1 MRMGSFVASVRA
13 SVRAAAYP
21 CPEHRKRDPRID
33 HARVHELPP
42 RILVRAAPQVHL
54 PPRTV
59 QQSIVLARDSWVRAE
74 GRKAAGSMH
83 LERAHSRRRILRQ
96 LVVPSRIVARV
107 RHGEVPRRRSS
118 EHARVYTRAGRT
130 ESTPCEY
137 SEYPV

>member
-1 MRMGSFVASVRA
+1 M
-13 SVRAAAYP
+13 
-21 CPEHRKRDPRID
+21 
-33 HARVHELPP
+33 
-42 RILVRAAPQVHL
+42 
-54 PPRTV
+54 
-59 QQSIVLARDSWVRAE
+59 LARDAWVRAE

-118 EHARVYTRAGRT
+118 EHEGVYTRAGRT